1 MMPIASCSN
10 PLSATLEC
18 TTVEFIDDI
27 LVSYPTNAL
36 TQLEDL
42 ASESLPTS
50 DSETLVSVESFQDP
64 RVTQIACRSN
74 LPNWKNNK
82 KRGED
87 FNEQRTDE
95 TANY

>member
-1 MMPIASCSN
+1 MMRIASCSN

-50 DSETLVSVESFQDP
+50 ERETLVSVDTFRTSQ
-64 RVTQIACRSN
+64 VTQIACRSD
-74 LPNWKNNK
+74 LPELEKYQ
-82 KRGED
+82 E
-87 FNEQRTDE
+87 
-95 TANY
+95 